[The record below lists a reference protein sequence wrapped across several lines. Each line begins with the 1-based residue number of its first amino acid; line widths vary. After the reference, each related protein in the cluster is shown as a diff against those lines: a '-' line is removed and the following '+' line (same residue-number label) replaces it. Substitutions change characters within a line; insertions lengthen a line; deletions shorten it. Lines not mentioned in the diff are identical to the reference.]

1 MGRISACHADRMVA
15 HLWTWWG
22 TVDYVDVTALMAKCY
37 HWESIA
43 EVPTVYF
50 NHVEKAVKQLACA
63 GVTWDT
69 WAMMNKA
76 LKSFKDVGGYVAA
89 VCEREARPVGT

>member
-1 MGRISACHADRMVA
+1 MVT
-15 HLWTWWG
+15 HLQTQWG
-22 TVDYVDVTALMAKCY
+22 TVDYVDIKALMGKCD
-37 HWESIA
+37 HPWSAA

-50 NHVEKAVKQLACA
+50 NHVKKAVKQLACA

-76 LKSFKDVGGYVAA
+76 LKSFKDAGDYDAA
-89 VCEREARPVGT
+89 VWEWEAKPVGTQT

>member
-1 MGRISACHADRMVA
+1 M
-15 HLWTWWG
+15 
-22 TVDYVDVTALMAKCY
+22 
-37 HWESIA
+37 
-43 EVPTVYF
+43 YF